1 MDYRIIEAYATV
13 MRSSRMIEQ
22 ASEKAQSLNE
32 DVLEKEVELCKSRI
46 EAGERGYTKTLAMY
60 KSLFGMPPA
69 FNPGGG
75 EIALRMAEK
84 DFFDADLRKILF
96 TPHTG
101 FFAKKPKVA
110 DYQRF
115 CRGAQMLVSYYSA
128 KLPQLEQQLEALRT
142 GTQRQI
148 ENVKAGLECAKANVN
163 GDVSEWSRY
172 PLPHNGSNELYVG
185 DLEVPV
191 EVNAV
196 NDLRQLGVVESDNDS
211 VWLQLPFSYNVNKPF
226 SVLISYE
233 GDTREGEVKLGNM
246 VRSFMYQIIRSMPP
260 YSYEFVYLDPTRGGA
275 TLRELLME
283 LGGVVDGNAYQLHE
297 KLYPDNAY
305 KMLTIAS
312 DRDQVREQLKKLEN
326 RIAVINTICGGQ
338 SVAQFNA
345 PQFDEK
351 GQIVENNVGVIP
363 QVFVFYEN
371 IHGILDQSSTEILQ
385 KLADCAASSGISLV
399 ATSVRE
405 NGQPLTSEEQSLLK
419 EDQFRDDLDHIEILP
434 DGCSLYIDAD
444 TMGESANKNL
454 FFNFNPR
461 FDDICQEEFLKLVT
475 ASYRPSLDKET
486 RYEKRI
492 DIDSQWGSCYGD
504 AQFEIPVGIN
514 SRDQVTTIAFG
525 GSDCAHGLLAGSN
538 GCGKS
543 SYLHAI
549 INGVI
554 MRYKPTDVQIW
565 LSDYKT
571 AEFRRY
577 MHNTPPHIT
586 YVGVARSIEYT
597 LSFLDRIW
605 DEYERRLQLF
615 GTATSIPEYRAAH
628 GQDSMPRIFIVV
640 DEFHVMSNHVKDF
653 PDYKMKLA
661 ALLREARAMG
671 MSFLL
676 SDQTCGVGLQGL
688 SEDGKLQ
695 LTRRMS
701 MMTTNEEYNAVF
713 NITNAKDVIPVQ
725 QKYEVTLA
733 RMTSRVNSKG
743 VVENVR
749 YYEHCKTLYIS
760 PEVRDLIA
768 KKSIETYGAAIDPV
782 FAEGAERIAADWE
795 MISDDEAKLLPQR
808 GLPICMGVPVT
819 LKKFFSFRLMANYGE
834 NVVNVV
840 PREEVLSS
848 IFITQIENIR
858 RQGDY
863 EIYIIAD
870 ENDSQFCICEEW
882 LNEQVI
888 TDGHIHIVTYIGD
901 ICDTVL
907 QLRETMVKRR
917 RMRNYGR
924 IAVFWMGLYDIA
936 REMGFLP
943 TARPDGK
950 KVAPAPVVESLI
962 DCADSLNAQFEA
974 LFGGDLSFNEPT
986 EEIEAE
992 YDEEDIG
999 YNATVDISELMEE
1012 GPRRSIHNF
1021 CYYTSVNIALKTKC
1035 APLSGTKASF
1045 THKIALGIGKEESL
1059 DYFGAGRLSV
1069 DAEGKPL
1076 DDKTAVYYNGRAG
1089 TQFMPFISKVE
1100 AYYNEQQRS

>member
-22 ASEKAQSLNE
+22 ASEKVQSLNE
-32 DVLEKEVELCKSRI
+32 DELEKEVELCKSRI
-46 EAGERGYTKTLAMY
+46 EAGERGYTKTIAMY

-101 FFAKKPKVA
+101 FFAKKTKVA

-115 CRGAQMLVSYYSA
+115 CRSAQMLVSYYSA
-128 KLPQLEQQLEALRT
+128 KLPQLEQQLETLRT
-142 GTQRQI
+142 GTRRQI

-191 EVNAV
+191 EENAV

-275 TLRELLME
+275 TLRELLTD
-283 LGGVVDGNAYQLHE
+283 LGGVVDGNAHQLHE
-297 KLYPDNAY
+297 KLYPDSVY
-305 KMLTIAS
+305 RMLTLAS
-312 DRDQVREQLKKLEN
+312 DKDQVREQLKKLDN
-326 RIAVINTICGGQ
+326 RIAVINSICGGQ
-338 SVAQFNA
+338 PVSQFNV
-345 PQFDEK
+345 PQFDEN
-351 GQIVENNVGVIP
+351 GQVIEDNIGVIP

-371 IHGILDQSSTEILQ
+371 VHGILDQSMTEILQ
-385 KLADCAASSGISLV
+385 KLADCADSSGISLV

-405 NGQPLTSEEQSLLK
+405 NGQPLTAEELSLLK
-419 EDQFRDDLDHIEILP
+419 EDRLRDDLDHIEIVP

-444 TMGESANKNL
+444 TMGESADKNL
-454 FFNFNPR
+454 FFIFNPR
-461 FDDICQEEFLKLVT
+461 FDDIRQEGFLKLVN
-475 ASYRPSLDKET
+475 ASFKPTLTKET
-486 RYEKRI
+486 SYEKRL
-492 DIDSQWGSCYGD
+492 DLDSVWGKSNGD
-504 AQFEIPVGIN
+504 DEIRIPVGVN
-514 SRDQVTTIAFG
+514 YRDKLTYIALG
-525 GSDCAHGLLAGSN
+525 NPDAAHALLAGST

-543 SYLHAI
+543 SYLHTI

-554 MRYKPTDVQIW
+554 AHYKPTDVQLW

-577 MHNTPPHIT
+577 MKNTPPNVT
-586 YVGVARSIEYT
+586 YVGIARSLEYT
-597 LSFLDRIW
+597 MSFIDRIYK
-605 DEYERRLQLF
+605 EYERRLAVF
-615 GTATSIPEYRAAH
+615 GTCTSVAEYRKIH
-628 GQDSMPRIFIVV
+628 GQDSMPRILIVV
-640 DEFHVMSNHVKDF
+640 DEFHKMSNHIKEF
-653 PDYKMKLA
+653 PDYKTKLA
-661 ALLREARAMG
+661 ELLREMRAMG
-671 MSFLL
+671 MTFLL
-676 SDQTCGVGLQGL
+676 ADQACGVGLQGL
-688 SEDGKLQ
+688 SADALLQ
-695 LTRRMS
+695 LTCRMA
-701 MMTTNEEYNAVF
+701 MRTTNEEYNAVF
-713 NITNAKDVIPVQ
+713 NITNAKDVIQ
-725 QKYEVTLA
+725 TQDKFEVTLQ
-733 RMTSRVNSKG
+733 RLVTQVDSLGKPTTRT
-743 VVENVR
+743 
-749 YYEHCKTLYIS
+749 YYERCKTLFS
-760 PEVRDLIA
+760 DTDLRDKIA
-768 KKSIETYGAAIDPV
+768 LRSIETYGSVKDPMFV
-782 FAEGAERIAADWE
+782 VEAERAAADWKQ
-795 MISDDEAKLLPQR
+795 ISQEEEKLPAQR
-808 GLPICMGVPVT
+808 GLPIYMGVPVT

-992 YDEEDIG
+992 YEEEDIG

-1012 GPRRSIHNF
+1012 GPKRSIHNF

-1059 DYFGAGRLSV
+1059 DYFGAGKLSV

>member
-1 MDYRIIEAYATV
+1 MDHRIIEAYAAV
-13 MRSSRMIEQ
+13 MRSSRMME
-22 ASEKAQSLNE
+22 ASSENGPRMSE
-32 DVLEKEVELCKSRI
+32 GDLEREVELCKSRI
-46 EAGERGYTKTLAMY
+46 DAGERGYAQTTAMY

-69 FNPGGG
+69 LNSGGG
-75 EIALRMAEK
+75 ELALRMAEK
-84 DFFDADLRKILF
+84 DFFDADLRKVLF
-96 TPHTG
+96 EPQKG
-101 FFAKKPKVA
+101 FFARKPKVT
-110 DYQRF
+110 DYHRF
-115 CRGAQMLVSYYSA
+115 CRSAQMLASYYSA
-128 KLPQLEQQLEALRT
+128 RLPRLEQQLEAMKSGAR
-142 GTQRQI
+142 GRA
-148 ENVKAGLECAKANVN
+148 ENVKAGLENAKANVEGDMSQWDAYPPSGN
-163 GDVSEWSRY
+163 GPR
-172 PLPHNGSNELYVG
+172 ELYVG

-191 EVNAV
+191 EADAV
-196 NDLRQLGVVESDNDS
+196 KDLRQLDVVEHDDDG
-211 VWLQLPFSYNVNKPF
+211 VWLHLPFSYTVDKPF

-233 GDTREGEVKLGNM
+233 GDTREGETKLGNI
-246 VRSFMYQIIRSMPP
+246 VRSLMYQIIRSMPP

-275 TLRELLME
+275 TLRELLTE
-283 LGGVVDGNAYQLHE
+283 LGGVVDGNAYQLHD

-305 KMLTIAS
+305 RMLTIAS
-312 DRDQVREQLKKLEN
+312 DKDQVRDQLKKLEN
-326 RIAVINTICGGQ
+326 RIALINSICGGR

-345 PQFDEK
+345 SQFDEK
-351 GQIVENNVGVIP
+351 GQIVEDNVGVIP
-363 QVFVFYEN
+363 QVFVFFEN
-371 IHGILDQSSTEILQ
+371 VHGVLDQGTTEILQ
-385 KLADCAASSGISLV
+385 KLADCAGGSGISLV

-405 NGQPLTSEEQSLLK
+405 YGQSLTSEEQSLLK
-419 EDQFRDDLDHIEILP
+419 EDQRRDDLDHIEILP

-444 TMGESANKNL
+444 AMGESADKNL
-454 FFNFNPR
+454 FFNFSPR
-461 FDDICQEEFLKLVT
+461 FDDIRQEGFLKLV
-475 ASYRPSLDKET
+475 AEGFRPSLDKET

-504 AQFEIPVGIN
+504 AQFEIPVGVN
-514 SRDQVTTIAFG
+514 NRDQVASIAFG

-577 MHNTPPHIT
+577 MQNTPPHIT
-586 YVGVARSIEYT
+586 YVGIARSIEYT

-628 GQDSMPRIFIVV
+628 GQDSMPRIFIVI
-640 DEFHVMSNHVKDF
+640 DEFHVMSNHIKDF
-653 PDYKMKLA
+653 PDYKMKLSS
-661 ALLREARAMG
+661 LLRQARAMG

-713 NITNAKDVIPVQ
+713 NITNARDVIPVQ

-733 RMTSRVNSKG
+733 RMASRVNSNG

-768 KKSIETYGAAIDPV
+768 KKSIETYGPAVDPV
-782 FAEGAERIAADWE
+782 FVEAADRVVADWTQ
-795 MISDDEAKLLPQR
+795 ISDEEARRSSQR
-808 GLPICMGVPVT
+808 GVPICMGVPVT
-819 LKKFFSFRLMANYGE
+819 LAKFFSFRLMANYGE

-840 PREEVLSS
+840 PQEEVLSS
-848 IFITQIENIR
+848 LFITQMENIR
-858 RQGDY
+858 RQSGY

-870 ENDSQFCICEEW
+870 ENDSQFCICEDW
-882 LNEQVI
+882 LNREAI
-888 TDGHIHIVTYIGD
+888 HDSNIHIITYIGD
-901 ICDTVL
+901 ICDTVV
-907 QLRETMVKRR
+907 QLRETMIKRR
-917 RMRNYGR
+917 RMRSYDR

-950 KVAPAPVVESLI
+950 KDPSTAAKVPSL
-962 DCADSLNAQFEA
+962 DSTESLNAQFEA
-974 LFGGDLSFNEPT
+974 LFGDFGFGGLEEKPEPEY
-986 EEIEAE
+986 EE
-992 YDEEDIG
+992 EEVVG
-999 YNATVDISELMEE
+999 YNATGDISELMEE
-1012 GPRRSIHNF
+1012 GPKRSIHHF

-1045 THKIALGIGKEESL
+1045 THKIALGIGKEESM
-1059 DYFGAGRLSV
+1059 DFFGASRLSV

-1076 DDKTAVYYNGRAG
+1076 DDKTAVYYNGRVG
-1089 TQFMPFISKVE
+1089 TQFMPFIGPVE
-1100 AYYNEQQRS
+1100 VRHNR